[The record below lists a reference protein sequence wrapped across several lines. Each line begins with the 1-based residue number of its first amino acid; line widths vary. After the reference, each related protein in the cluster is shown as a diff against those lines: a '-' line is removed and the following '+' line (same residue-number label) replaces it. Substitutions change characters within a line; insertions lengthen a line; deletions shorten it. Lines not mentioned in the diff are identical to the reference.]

1 MDAVQ
6 RARLIDST
14 NHLLNGVYAGTVDS
28 KKIKNEKFNWM
39 REIHEE

>member
-39 REIHEE
+39 REVHDE